1 MWHSGGHIDEQI
13 NGCYGTLP
21 WMDHQ
26 RRLLTHCWTLRVATS
41 CILPVITEHVSFKQW
56 VVCMTVYSFGVV
68 SHSDKNET
76 LNSLIITINSTICYG
91 IPSLPYDFSMNTF
104 SSWQIRAGRKFLSE
118 TVVVVQCGG
127 ENG

>member
-1 MWHSGGHIDEQI
+1 MWHSGGLIDEQI

-26 RRLLTHCWTLRVATS
+26 RRLLTHCCTLRAATS

-56 VVCMTVYSFGVV
+56 VVCMTVYSFGMV

-76 LNSLIITINSTICYG
+76 LF
-91 IPSLPYDFSMNTF
+91 PYRIARMLHFF
-104 SSWQIRAGRKFLSE
+104 K
-118 TVVVVQCGG
+118 
-127 ENG
+127 